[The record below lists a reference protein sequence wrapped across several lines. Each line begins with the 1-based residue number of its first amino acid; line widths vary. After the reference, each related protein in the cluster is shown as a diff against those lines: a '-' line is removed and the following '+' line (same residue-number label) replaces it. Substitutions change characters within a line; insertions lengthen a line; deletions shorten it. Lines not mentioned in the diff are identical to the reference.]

1 MATLKQ
7 IAIFAKLA
15 DTGNMSEAANA
26 LALTQPALS
35 QQLRTLET
43 GLGLKLFERVPKGM
57 QLTPAGRDL
66 LSAARNVQNAVR
78 DFDDAADRA
87 AERFVGSIRFGVT
100 PTLGPYL
107 MPSVIKTLHRRY
119 PGLRLYIREGIP
131 DQQHAELAAGEL
143 DMVLSPLPIAGRGL
157 AIEPLF
163 REPLRIVVPPDD
175 PLNERPR
182 LAAADFAGRT
192 FLTLDHRHHYHRQL
206 ENICRHLDATV
217 LADYEGTSLDAVQQ
231 MVGSGWR
238 YCPNSTS
245 APMQAGSM
253 SSASPNRKDGRNIAA
268 WASPGGPPRPLP
280 NSIPKSVKPSPKKRG
295 SACRVPAPGANRPA
309 DRRRRPPRPRPH
321 GGRAW
326 GQDRAGRG
334 RFRRSIRDGA
344 RSAANRPQQ
353 LRSRSSRCSSPAF
366 PAALHRHRCNSFPR
380 GFRSLH
386 PPHLARPQPIL
397 RQRARG

>member
-43 GLGLKLFERVPKGM
+43 SLGLKLFERVPKGM

-182 LAAADFAGRT
+182 LVAADFAGRT

-206 ENICRHLDATV
+206 ETICGHLDATV

-231 MVGSGWR
+231 MVGSGVGLAILPELYIRSDAGGLDVVRIAEPEGWQEYRSVGVAWR
-238 YCPNSTS
+238 SLAAFAELYTEIGETIAEEARIRLSG
-245 APMQAGSM
+245 AG
-253 SSASPNRKDGRNIAA
+253 
-268 WASPGGPPRPLP
+268 
-280 NSIPKSVKPSPKKRG
+280 
-295 SACRVPAPGANRPA
+295 
-309 DRRRRPPRPRPH
+309 
-321 GGRAW
+321 
-326 GQDRAGRG
+326 
-334 RFRRSIRDGA
+334 
-344 RSAANRPQQ
+344 
-353 LRSRSSRCSSPAF
+353 
-366 PAALHRHRCNSFPR
+366 PR
-380 GFRSLH
+380 G
-386 PPHLARPQPIL
+386 
-397 RQRARG
+397 

>member
-15 DTGNMSEAANA
+15 DTGNMSEAATA

-43 GLGLKLFERVPKGM
+43 SLGLKLFERVPKGM

-182 LAAADFAGRT
+182 LVAADFAGRT

-206 ENICRHLDATV
+206 ETICGHLDATV

-231 MVGSGWR
+231 MVGSGVGLAILPELYIRSDAGGLDVVRIAEPEGWQEYRSVGVAWR
-238 YCPNSTS
+238 
-245 APMQAGSM
+245 
-253 SSASPNRKDGRNIAA
+253 SSAAFAELYTEIGETIAEEA
-268 WASPGGPPRPLP
+268 RIRLS
-280 NSIPKSVKPSPKKRG
+280 
-295 SACRVPAPGANRPA
+295 GA
-309 DRRRRPPRPRPH
+309 
-321 GGRAW
+321 G
-326 GQDRAGRG
+326 
-334 RFRRSIRDGA
+334 
-344 RSAANRPQQ
+344 
-353 LRSRSSRCSSPAF
+353 
-366 PAALHRHRCNSFPR
+366 PR
-380 GFRSLH
+380 G
-386 PPHLARPQPIL
+386 
-397 RQRARG
+397 

>member
-15 DTGNMSEAANA
+15 DTGNMSEAATA

-43 GLGLKLFERVPKGM
+43 SLGLKLFERVPKGM

-182 LAAADFAGRT
+182 LVAADFAGRT

-231 MVGSGWR
+231 MVGSGVGLAILPELYIRSDAGGLDVVRIAEPEGWQEYRSVGVAWR
-238 YCPNSTS
+238 
-245 APMQAGSM
+245 
-253 SSASPNRKDGRNIAA
+253 SSAAFAELYTEIGETIAEEA
-268 WASPGGPPRPLP
+268 RIRLS
-280 NSIPKSVKPSPKKRG
+280 
-295 SACRVPAPGANRPA
+295 GA
-309 DRRRRPPRPRPH
+309 
-321 GGRAW
+321 G
-326 GQDRAGRG
+326 
-334 RFRRSIRDGA
+334 
-344 RSAANRPQQ
+344 
-353 LRSRSSRCSSPAF
+353 
-366 PAALHRHRCNSFPR
+366 PR
-380 GFRSLH
+380 G
-386 PPHLARPQPIL
+386 
-397 RQRARG
+397 

>member
-15 DTGNMSEAANA
+15 DTGNMSEAATA

-43 GLGLKLFERVPKGM
+43 SLGLKLFERVPKGM

-182 LAAADFAGRT
+182 LVTADFAGRT

-206 ENICRHLDATV
+206 ETICGHLDATV

-231 MVGSGWR
+231 MVGSGVGLAILPELYIRSDAGGLDVVRIAEPEGWQEYRSVGVAWR
-238 YCPNSTS
+238 
-245 APMQAGSM
+245 
-253 SSASPNRKDGRNIAA
+253 SSAAFAELYTEIGETIAEEA
-268 WASPGGPPRPLP
+268 RIRLS
-280 NSIPKSVKPSPKKRG
+280 
-295 SACRVPAPGANRPA
+295 GA
-309 DRRRRPPRPRPH
+309 
-321 GGRAW
+321 G
-326 GQDRAGRG
+326 
-334 RFRRSIRDGA
+334 
-344 RSAANRPQQ
+344 
-353 LRSRSSRCSSPAF
+353 
-366 PAALHRHRCNSFPR
+366 PR
-380 GFRSLH
+380 G
-386 PPHLARPQPIL
+386 
-397 RQRARG
+397 

>member
-43 GLGLKLFERVPKGM
+43 SLGLKLFERVPKGM

-182 LAAADFAGRT
+182 LVAADFAGRT

-231 MVGSGWR
+231 MVGSGVGLAILPELYIRSDAGGLDVVRIAEPEGWQEYRSVGVAWR
-238 YCPNSTS
+238 
-245 APMQAGSM
+245 
-253 SSASPNRKDGRNIAA
+253 SSAAFAELYTEIGETIAEEA
-268 WASPGGPPRPLP
+268 RIRLS
-280 NSIPKSVKPSPKKRG
+280 
-295 SACRVPAPGANRPA
+295 GA
-309 DRRRRPPRPRPH
+309 
-321 GGRAW
+321 G
-326 GQDRAGRG
+326 
-334 RFRRSIRDGA
+334 
-344 RSAANRPQQ
+344 
-353 LRSRSSRCSSPAF
+353 
-366 PAALHRHRCNSFPR
+366 PR
-380 GFRSLH
+380 G
-386 PPHLARPQPIL
+386 
-397 RQRARG
+397 

>member
-1 MATLKQ
+1 
-7 IAIFAKLA
+7 
-15 DTGNMSEAANA
+15 
-26 LALTQPALS
+26 
-35 QQLRTLET
+35 
-43 GLGLKLFERVPKGM
+43 
-57 QLTPAGRDL
+57 
-66 LSAARNVQNAVR
+66 
-78 DFDDAADRA
+78 AADRA

-206 ENICRHLDATV
+206 ETICGHLDATV

-231 MVGSGWR
+231 MVGSGVGLAILPELYIRSDAGGLDVVRIAEPEGWQEYRSVGVAWR
-238 YCPNSTS
+238 
-245 APMQAGSM
+245 
-253 SSASPNRKDGRNIAA
+253 SSAAFAELYTEIGETIAEEA
-268 WASPGGPPRPLP
+268 RIRLS
-280 NSIPKSVKPSPKKRG
+280 
-295 SACRVPAPGANRPA
+295 GA
-309 DRRRRPPRPRPH
+309 
-321 GGRAW
+321 G
-326 GQDRAGRG
+326 
-334 RFRRSIRDGA
+334 
-344 RSAANRPQQ
+344 
-353 LRSRSSRCSSPAF
+353 
-366 PAALHRHRCNSFPR
+366 PR
-380 GFRSLH
+380 G
-386 PPHLARPQPIL
+386 
-397 RQRARG
+397 

>member
-43 GLGLKLFERVPKGM
+43 SLGLKLFERVPKGM

-182 LAAADFAGRT
+182 LVAADFAGRT

-206 ENICRHLDATV
+206 ETICGHLDATV

-231 MVGSGWR
+231 MVGSGVGLAILPELYIRSDAGGLDVVRIAEPEGWQEYRSVGVAWR
-238 YCPNSTS
+238 
-245 APMQAGSM
+245 
-253 SSASPNRKDGRNIAA
+253 SSAAFAELYTEIGETIAEEA
-268 WASPGGPPRPLP
+268 RIRLS
-280 NSIPKSVKPSPKKRG
+280 
-295 SACRVPAPGANRPA
+295 GA
-309 DRRRRPPRPRPH
+309 
-321 GGRAW
+321 G
-326 GQDRAGRG
+326 
-334 RFRRSIRDGA
+334 
-344 RSAANRPQQ
+344 
-353 LRSRSSRCSSPAF
+353 
-366 PAALHRHRCNSFPR
+366 PR
-380 GFRSLH
+380 G
-386 PPHLARPQPIL
+386 
-397 RQRARG
+397 

>member
-231 MVGSGWR
+231 MVGSGVGLAILPELYIRSDAGGLDVVRIAEPEGWQEYRSVGVAWR
-238 YCPNSTS
+238 
-245 APMQAGSM
+245 
-253 SSASPNRKDGRNIAA
+253 SSAAFAELYTEIGETIAEEA
-268 WASPGGPPRPLP
+268 RIRLS
-280 NSIPKSVKPSPKKRG
+280 
-295 SACRVPAPGANRPA
+295 GA
-309 DRRRRPPRPRPH
+309 
-321 GGRAW
+321 G
-326 GQDRAGRG
+326 
-334 RFRRSIRDGA
+334 
-344 RSAANRPQQ
+344 
-353 LRSRSSRCSSPAF
+353 
-366 PAALHRHRCNSFPR
+366 PR
-380 GFRSLH
+380 G
-386 PPHLARPQPIL
+386 
-397 RQRARG
+397 

>member
-43 GLGLKLFERVPKGM
+43 SLGLKLFERVPKGM

-182 LAAADFAGRT
+182 LVAADFAGRT

-206 ENICRHLDATV
+206 ETICGHLDATV

-231 MVGSGWR
+231 MVGSGVGLAILPELYIRSDAGGLDVVHIAEPEGWQEYRSVGVAWR
-238 YCPNSTS
+238 
-245 APMQAGSM
+245 
-253 SSASPNRKDGRNIAA
+253 SSAAFGEFDTEIGETIAEE
-268 WASPGGPPRPLP
+268 
-280 NSIPKSVKPSPKKRG
+280 
-295 SACRVPAPGANRPA
+295 
-309 DRRRRPPRPRPH
+309 
-321 GGRAW
+321 
-326 GQDRAGRG
+326 
-334 RFRRSIRDGA
+334 A
-344 RSAANRPQQ
+344 RSRLSGAG
-353 LRSRSSRCSSPAF
+353 
-366 PAALHRHRCNSFPR
+366 PR
-380 GFRSLH
+380 G
-386 PPHLARPQPIL
+386 
-397 RQRARG
+397 

>member
-15 DTGNMSEAANA
+15 DTGNMSEAATA

-43 GLGLKLFERVPKGM
+43 SLGLKLFERVPKGM

-182 LAAADFAGRT
+182 LVAADFAGRT
-192 FLTLDHRHHYHRQL
+192 FLTPDHRHHYHRQL

-231 MVGSGWR
+231 MVGSGVGLAILPELYIRSDAGGLDVVRIAEPEGWQEYRSVGVAWR
-238 YCPNSTS
+238 
-245 APMQAGSM
+245 
-253 SSASPNRKDGRNIAA
+253 SSAAFAELYTEIGETIAEEA
-268 WASPGGPPRPLP
+268 RIRLS
-280 NSIPKSVKPSPKKRG
+280 
-295 SACRVPAPGANRPA
+295 GA
-309 DRRRRPPRPRPH
+309 
-321 GGRAW
+321 G
-326 GQDRAGRG
+326 
-334 RFRRSIRDGA
+334 
-344 RSAANRPQQ
+344 
-353 LRSRSSRCSSPAF
+353 
-366 PAALHRHRCNSFPR
+366 PR
-380 GFRSLH
+380 G
-386 PPHLARPQPIL
+386 
-397 RQRARG
+397 

>member
-15 DTGNMSEAANA
+15 DTGNMSEAATA

-43 GLGLKLFERVPKGM
+43 SLGLKLFERVPKGM

-119 PGLRLYIREGIP
+119 PGLRLYIREGSP

-182 LAAADFAGRT
+182 LVAADFAGRT

-206 ENICRHLDATV
+206 ETICGHLDATV

-231 MVGSGWR
+231 MVGSGVGLAILPELYIRSDAGGLDVVRIAEPEGWQEYRSVGVAWR
-238 YCPNSTS
+238 
-245 APMQAGSM
+245 
-253 SSASPNRKDGRNIAA
+253 SSAAFAELYTEIGETIAEEA
-268 WASPGGPPRPLP
+268 RIRLS
-280 NSIPKSVKPSPKKRG
+280 
-295 SACRVPAPGANRPA
+295 GA
-309 DRRRRPPRPRPH
+309 
-321 GGRAW
+321 G
-326 GQDRAGRG
+326 
-334 RFRRSIRDGA
+334 
-344 RSAANRPQQ
+344 
-353 LRSRSSRCSSPAF
+353 
-366 PAALHRHRCNSFPR
+366 PR
-380 GFRSLH
+380 G
-386 PPHLARPQPIL
+386 
-397 RQRARG
+397 

>member
-1 MATLKQ
+1 
-7 IAIFAKLA
+7 
-15 DTGNMSEAANA
+15 
-26 LALTQPALS
+26 
-35 QQLRTLET
+35 
-43 GLGLKLFERVPKGM
+43 LGLKLFERVPKGM

-206 ENICRHLDATV
+206 ETICGHLGATV

-231 MVGSGWR
+231 MVGSGVGLAILPELYIRSDAGGLDVVRIAEPEGWQEYRSVGVAWR
-238 YCPNSTS
+238 
-245 APMQAGSM
+245 
-253 SSASPNRKDGRNIAA
+253 SSAAFAELYTEIGETIAEEA
-268 WASPGGPPRPLP
+268 RIRLS
-280 NSIPKSVKPSPKKRG
+280 
-295 SACRVPAPGANRPA
+295 GA
-309 DRRRRPPRPRPH
+309 
-321 GGRAW
+321 G
-326 GQDRAGRG
+326 
-334 RFRRSIRDGA
+334 
-344 RSAANRPQQ
+344 
-353 LRSRSSRCSSPAF
+353 
-366 PAALHRHRCNSFPR
+366 PR
-380 GFRSLH
+380 G
-386 PPHLARPQPIL
+386 
-397 RQRARG
+397 